1 MKDQDLLTRLSD
13 DLDSPEEAV
22 GLLPVI
28 RQLENWKAP
37 APAAEDTLRITGTLN
52 RLLKDHQKNTL
63 SHRLH
68 LGWLVLRSQLR
79 VVQSELWTASAI
91 VLALGTLVTLA
102 YSHTGALNVTL
113 PFVLIAPVVAAGGI
127 AFLYGSSLDPALE
140 IELTTPISP
149 RQVMFARL
157 VLVFGFDLL
166 FGLAGSAI
174 LSLLRVNLSFW
185 PFVSAWLAPMTF
197 LSSLAFLL
205 MTMTL
210 DSTLN
215 QLICLGLWILQ
226 NMTRLVPGIHWP
238 FPLPDLTAAAAQPW
252 LWLVA
257 VLLFSMALWLGG
269 GEEHWLRKSA

>member
-1 MKDQDLLTRLSD
+1 MKDQDLLARLSE
-13 DLDSPEEAV
+13 DLGSPEEAAE
-22 GLLPVI
+22 LTPVI
-28 RQLENWKAP
+28 RRLENWKAP
-37 APAAEDTLRITGTLN
+37 APAAEDTLRLTGTLY
-52 RLLKDHQKNTL
+52 RLLKVHRKNTL
-63 SHRLH
+63 SYRLH
-68 LGWLVLRSQLR
+68 LGWLVLRSQPR

-102 YSHTGALNVTL
+102 YSHTGGLNVTL
-113 PFVLIAPVVAAGGI
+113 PFVLIAPVAAAGGI

-149 RQVMFARL
+149 RQVLFARL

-174 LSLLRVNLSFW
+174 LSLLRVDISFL
-185 PFVSAWLAPMTF
+185 PLVSAWLAPMTF
-197 LSSLAFLL
+197 LASLAFLL

-210 DSTLN
+210 DSILN

-226 NMTRLVPGIHWP
+226 NSTRLVPGIRWP
-238 FPLPDLTAAAAQPW
+238 FPFPDLTAAAARPW

-257 VLLFSMALWLGG
+257 VLLFSIALWLGG
-269 GEEHWLRKSA
+269 GEEHWMRKRA